1 MCLTC
6 VLHLGRNSQCEKIE
20 IRYIGDLARFGKCL
34 WFSATGYDRGSEVSE
49 ELSKM
54 ILKYYNRFEMRFT
67 AGNFTRLAKVGNGNL
82 DDINNFAKG
91 VRDAKRFLKRLG

>member
-1 MCLTC
+1 M
-6 VLHLGRNSQCEKIE
+6 
-20 IRYIGDLARFGKCL
+20 ARFGKCL

-67 AGNFTRLAKVGNGNL
+67 AGNFNRLAKVGNGNL